1 MTQEPVRRPS
11 STHRRSARVPRNR
24 PVLVTSTED
33 EGNEDSTP
41 TLEESLNEVEA
52 QNPPTAPSKRRL
64 ANFFSTVGKSVQRQ
78 APQEVDTA
86 QARLA
91 RATRGK
97 ASPARPSSSSEE
109 KSEVT
114 REKEPAKTTSPARPA
129 RPPSAFKTRYLIGMG
144 AYLLGANFI
153 GMIETSFFQ
162 SNHLDSVLTTFNL
175 FGGVIVVKTSTLVYL
190 ATLVVLLVVLARL
203 DLIPRNFSAMAGQT
217 PSQASRRGGSSNTN
231 RNTSENARNAP
242 PTRKQGVKGA
252 NDDLYQEY
260 RTNQRRRKK

>member
-1 MTQEPVRRPS
+1 
-11 STHRRSARVPRNR
+11 
-24 PVLVTSTED
+24 VLVTSTED

-52 QNPPTAPSKRRL
+52 QNPPAAPSKRRL
-64 ANFFSTVGKSVQRQ
+64 ANFFSTVGKSTQRQ

-97 ASPARPSSSSEE
+97 ASPAKPSSSSEE

-114 REKEPAKTTSPARPA
+114 REKEPARATPPARPA

-153 GMIETSFFQ
+153 GIFETNFFQ

-190 ATLVVLLVVLARL
+190 ATLVVLLVLLARL
-203 DLIPRNFSAMAGQT
+203 DLIPRNFSAMAGQS
-217 PSQASRRGGSSNTN
+217 PSQASRRGGSSTN
-231 RNTSENARNAP
+231 RNTSENARNTP